1 MSKRCF
7 FPLLSFVL
15 FRFSRVNFSQAK
27 ILSSRKNFIVFSSTD
42 FYTPSSVT
50 ILVYASTFCVIIKTI
65 HAEIFN
71 I

>member
-15 FRFSRVNFSQAK
+15 FRFSRINFSQAK

-50 ILVYASTFCVIIKTI
+50 IRLCIYVLRNNKNDPRRNF
-65 HAEIFN
+65 
-71 I
+71 